1 MKNKTYDVEDEF
13 PSGRLF
19 RVCAMSCHA
28 FVAGSTWEPDECL
41 PPHMDVSRQD
51 WSHGGFVELFGNQ
64 STWFAPRACVF
75 VKNKP
80 GPRERRIRSS
90 ELEWW
95 RVEHLSQGNMSHICG
110 PRFAQEYKEN
120 LAAAE
125 ASKAADVSVDDG
137 APLADV
143 RHSRC

>member
-1 MKNKTYDVEDEF
+1 M
-13 PSGRLF
+13 
-19 RVCAMSCHA
+19 
-28 FVAGSTWEPDECL
+28 
-41 PPHMDVSRQD
+41 
-51 WSHGGFVELFGNQ
+51 
-64 STWFAPRACVF
+64 
-75 VKNKP
+75 
-80 GPRERRIRSS
+80 
-90 ELEWW
+90 
-95 RVEHLSQGNMSHICG
+95 EHLSQGNMSHICG